1 MAAMPNALTRYRIMA
16 YVTGVGL
23 VLLVCV
29 AMPLKY
35 FADSPGMVHVIG
47 MLHGYLY
54 ILYIIATFD
63 LGSRRRWPL
72 LKMLLVMLSGT
83 IPFAVFFVEHRIVK
97 EELARTASAGGTAS
111 DAV

>member
-1 MAAMPNALTRYRIMA
+1 MPNVLTRYRIMA

-35 FADSPGMVHVIG
+35 LADSPGMVHVIG

-97 EELARTASAGGTAS
+97 EELARTGGPSSPGSAA
-111 DAV
+111 

>member
-1 MAAMPNALTRYRIMA
+1 MPNALTRYRIMA

-54 ILYIIATFD
+54 ICLLYTSPSPRD
-63 LGSRRRWPL
+63 RTRSRMP
-72 LKMLLVMLSGT
+72 S
-83 IPFAVFFVEHRIVK
+83 
-97 EELARTASAGGTAS
+97 SA
-111 DAV
+111 